1 MNMLSSFISAMQAFD
16 SAFEFNKMKKII
28 KSYKNQNQGKFRKCE
43 KQINNIFKKIFIKVA
58 LK

>member
-43 KQINNIFKKIFIKVA
+43 KPKPNK
-58 LK
+58 